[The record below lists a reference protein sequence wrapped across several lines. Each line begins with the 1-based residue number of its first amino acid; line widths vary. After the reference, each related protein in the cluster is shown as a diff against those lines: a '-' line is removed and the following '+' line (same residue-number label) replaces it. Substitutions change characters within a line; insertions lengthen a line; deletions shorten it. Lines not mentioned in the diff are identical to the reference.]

1 MSILRNILTAV
12 RGGASEVGEAVVD
25 ANAMRIL
32 GQEIR
37 DAEDAIGKA
46 KQSLTN
52 LKATEIKLKREL
64 NTVHHDISDY
74 ESKAM
79 KALEANNEALAV
91 EVADRI
97 AELEADAAEKNT
109 EHQGLSSQVKKINR
123 MICQREKTIQKNKR
137 ELEKIKTV
145 EQLQKATSMMSTNFA
160 ATNASEHRV
169 SKALERVKNK
179 QTHWEDRMEA
189 GEWMTSEEQQGDELD
204 SKLRAAGIGETES
217 AGGASVLERLKQKK
231 ASQ

>member
-1 MSILRNILTAV
+1 MSILKNILTAI
-12 RGGASEVGEAVVD
+12 RGGASEVGEAVID
-25 ANAMRIL
+25 ANALRIL

-52 LKATEIKLKREL
+52 LKASEIKLKREL
-64 NTVHHDISDY
+64 NTIHKDISDY

-79 KALEANNEALAV
+79 QALEANNDTLAG

-97 AELEADAAEKNT
+97 AVLEADAAEKNA
-109 EHQGLSSQVKKINR
+109 EHQNLSVQVNKINS
-123 MICQREKTIQKNKR
+123 MIRQREKTIQKNKR

-145 EQLQKATSMMSTNFA
+145 EQLQKATSTMSTNFA

-189 GEWMTSEEQQGDELD
+189 GEWMESTEQNDELD
-204 SKLRAAGIGETES
+204 TKLKAAGIGGATTS
-217 AGGASVLERLKQKK
+217 GGSSVLERLKQKK
-231 ASQ
+231 AG

>member
-1 MSILRNILTAV
+1 MSILKNILTAI

-25 ANAMRIL
+25 ANALRIL

-52 LKATEIKLKREL
+52 LKASEIKLKREL
-64 NTVHHDISDY
+64 NTIHKDISDY

-79 KALEANNEALAV
+79 QALEANNETLAG
-91 EVADRI
+91 EVASRI
-97 AELEADAAEKNT
+97 AELEADATEKNA
-109 EHQGLSSQVKKINR
+109 EHQNLSVQVNKINS
-123 MICQREKTIQKNKR
+123 MIRQREKTIQKNKR

-145 EQLQKATSMMSTNFA
+145 EQLQKATSTMSTNFA

-189 GEWMTSEEQQGDELD
+189 GEWMESTEQSDELD
-204 SKLRAAGIGETES
+204 TKLKAAGIGGATTS
-217 AGGASVLERLKQKK
+217 GGASVLERLKQKK
-231 ASQ
+231 AG

>member
-52 LKATEIKLKREL
+52 LKATEIKLKREVNSL
-64 NTVHHDISDY
+64 QQDITDY

-79 KALEANNEALAV
+79 QALAADNEALAG
-91 EVADRI
+91 EVAGRI
-97 AELEADAAEKNT
+97 AELETEAEDKNS
-109 EHQGLSSQVKKINR
+109 EHRDLSTQVNKINS
-123 MICQREKTIQKNKR
+123 MIRAREKIIQKNKR

-145 EQLQKATSMMSTNFA
+145 EQLQKATSTMSTNFA

-179 QTHWEDRMEA
+179 QSHWEDRMEA
-189 GEWMTSEEQQGDELD
+189 GEWMTSDEQSDELD
-204 SKLRAAGIGETES
+204 SRLKAAGIGEAS
-217 AGGASVLERLKQKK
+217 SSGGASVLERLKQKR
-231 ASQ
+231 AGQ

>member
-52 LKATEIKLKREL
+52 LKATEIKLKREVNSL
-64 NTVHHDISDY
+64 QQDITDY

-79 KALEANNEALAV
+79 QALAADNEALAG
-91 EVADRI
+91 EVAGRI
-97 AELEADAAEKNT
+97 AELETEAEDKNS
-109 EHQGLSSQVKKINR
+109 EHRDLSTQVNKINS
-123 MICQREKTIQKNKR
+123 MIRAREKIIQKNKR

-145 EQLQKATSMMSTNFA
+145 EQLQKATSTMSTNFA

-179 QTHWEDRMEA
+179 QSHWEDRMEA
-189 GEWMTSEEQQGDELD
+189 GEWMTSDEQSDELD
-204 SKLRAAGIGETES
+204 SRLKSAGIGEAS
-217 AGGASVLERLKQKK
+217 SSGGASVLERLKQKR
-231 ASQ
+231 AGQ

>member
-1 MSILRNILTAV
+1 MSILKNILTAI

-25 ANAMRIL
+25 ANALRIL

-52 LKATEIKLKREL
+52 LKASEIKLKREL
-64 NTVHHDISDY
+64 NTIHKDISDY

-79 KALEANNEALAV
+79 QALEANNETLAG

-97 AELEADAAEKNT
+97 AVLEADAAEKNA
-109 EHQGLSSQVKKINR
+109 EHQNLSVQVNKINS
-123 MICQREKTIQKNKR
+123 MIRQREKTIQKNKR

-145 EQLQKATSMMSTNFA
+145 EQLQKATSTMSTNFA

-189 GEWMTSEEQQGDELD
+189 GEWMESTEQSDELD
-204 SKLRAAGIGETES
+204 TKLKAAGIGGATTS
-217 AGGASVLERLKQKK
+217 GGSSVLERLKQKK
-231 ASQ
+231 AG

>member
-1 MSILRNILTAV
+1 MSILKNILTAI
-12 RGGASEVGEAVVD
+12 RGGASEVGEAVID
-25 ANAMRIL
+25 ANALRIL

-52 LKATEIKLKREL
+52 LKASEIKLKREL
-64 NTVHHDISDY
+64 NTIHKDISDY

-79 KALEANNEALAV
+79 QALEANNETLAG

-97 AELEADAAEKNT
+97 AVLEADAAEKNA
-109 EHQGLSSQVKKINR
+109 EHQNLSVQVNKINS
-123 MICQREKTIQKNKR
+123 MIRQREKTIQKNKR

-145 EQLQKATSMMSTNFA
+145 EQLQKATSTMSTNFA

-189 GEWMTSEEQQGDELD
+189 GEWMESTEQSDELD
-204 SKLRAAGIGETES
+204 TKLKAAGIGGATTS
-217 AGGASVLERLKQKK
+217 GGSSVLERLKQKK
-231 ASQ
+231 AG

>member
-1 MSILRNILTAV
+1 MMGILRNILTAV

-46 KQSLTN
+46 RQSLTN
-52 LKATEIKLKREL
+52 LKATEIKLKREINSL
-64 NTVHHDISDY
+64 QQDATDH
-74 ESKAM
+74 ESKALL
-79 KALEANNEALAV
+79 ALEANNEALAM
-91 EVADRI
+91 EVAERI
-97 AELEADAAEKNT
+97 AEIEAEAAEKDA
-109 EHQGLSSQVKKINR
+109 EHRELSGQVNKINT
-123 MICQREKTIQKNKR
+123 MIRGREKTIQKNKR

-145 EQLQKATSMMSTNFA
+145 EQLQKATSAMSTNFA

-179 QTHWEDRMEA
+179 QSHFEDRMEA
-189 GEWMTSEEQQGDELD
+189 GEWMAETNQSDDLD
-204 SKLRAAGIGETES
+204 AKLKGAGIGAS
-217 AGGASVLERLKQKK
+217 AKPGGASVLERLKQKQ
-231 ASQ
+231 AG

>member
-64 NTVHHDISDY
+64 NTVHNDISDY

-97 AELEADAAEKNT
+97 AE
-109 EHQGLSSQVKKINR
+109 
-123 MICQREKTIQKNKR
+123 
-137 ELEKIKTV
+137 
-145 EQLQKATSMMSTNFA
+145 
-160 ATNASEHRV
+160 
-169 SKALERVKNK
+169 
-179 QTHWEDRMEA
+179 
-189 GEWMTSEEQQGDELD
+189 
-204 SKLRAAGIGETES
+204 
-217 AGGASVLERLKQKK
+217 
-231 ASQ
+231 

>member
-1 MSILRNILTAV
+1 MSILKNILTAI
-12 RGGASEVGEAVVD
+12 RGGASEVGEAVID
-25 ANAMRIL
+25 ANALRIL

-52 LKATEIKLKREL
+52 LKASEIKLKREL
-64 NTVHHDISDY
+64 NTIHKDISDY

-79 KALEANNEALAV
+79 QALEANNETLAG

-97 AELEADAAEKNT
+97 AELEADAAEKNA
-109 EHQGLSSQVKKINR
+109 EHQNLSVQVNKINS
-123 MICQREKTIQKNKR
+123 MIRQREKTIQKNKR

-145 EQLQKATSMMSTNFA
+145 EQLQKATSTMSTNFA

-189 GEWMTSEEQQGDELD
+189 GEWMESTEQSDELD
-204 SKLRAAGIGETES
+204 TKLKAAGIGGATTS
-217 AGGASVLERLKQKK
+217 GGSSVLERLKQKK
-231 ASQ
+231 AG

>member
-1 MSILRNILTAV
+1 MSILKNILTAI

-25 ANAMRIL
+25 ANALRIL

-52 LKATEIKLKREL
+52 LKASEIKLKREL
-64 NTVHHDISDY
+64 NTIHKDISDY

-79 KALEANNEALAV
+79 QALQANNETLAG
-91 EVADRI
+91 EVANRI
-97 AELEADAAEKNT
+97 AELEADATDKNA
-109 EHQGLSSQVKKINR
+109 EHQNLSVQVNKINS
-123 MICQREKTIQKNKR
+123 MIRQREKTIQKNKR

-145 EQLQKATSMMSTNFA
+145 EQLQKATSTMSTNFA

-189 GEWMTSEEQQGDELD
+189 GEWMESTEQSDELD
-204 SKLRAAGIGETES
+204 TKLKAAGIGGATTS
-217 AGGASVLERLKQKK
+217 GGASVLERLKQKK
-231 ASQ
+231 AG

>member
-52 LKATEIKLKREL
+52 LKATEIKLKREVNSL
-64 NTVHHDISDY
+64 QQDIADY

-79 KALEANNEALAV
+79 QALAADNEALAG
-91 EVADRI
+91 EVAERI
-97 AELEADAAEKNT
+97 AELETETEDKNS
-109 EHQGLSSQVKKINR
+109 EHRELSAQVNKINS
-123 MICQREKTIQKNKR
+123 MIRAREKIIQKNKR

-145 EQLQKATSMMSTNFA
+145 EQLQKATSTMSTNFA

-179 QTHWEDRMEA
+179 QTHWEDRMAA
-189 GEWMTSEEQQGDELD
+189 GEWMTSDEQSDELD
-204 SKLRAAGIGETES
+204 SRLKAAGIGEAS
-217 AGGASVLERLKQKK
+217 NSGGASVLERLKQKR
-231 ASQ
+231 AGQ

>member
-1 MSILRNILTAV
+1 MSILKNILTAI
-12 RGGASEVGEAVVD
+12 RGGASEVGEAVID
-25 ANAMRIL
+25 ANALRIL

-46 KQSLTN
+46 RQSLTN
-52 LKATEIKLKREL
+52 LKASEIKLKREL
-64 NTVHHDISDY
+64 NTIHKDISDY

-79 KALEANNEALAV
+79 QALEANNETLAG

-97 AELEADAAEKNT
+97 AELEADAAEKNA
-109 EHQGLSSQVKKINR
+109 EHQNLSVQVNKINS
-123 MICQREKTIQKNKR
+123 MIRQREKTIQKNKR

-145 EQLQKATSMMSTNFA
+145 EQLQKATSTMSTNFA

-189 GEWMTSEEQQGDELD
+189 GEWMESTEQSDELD
-204 SKLRAAGIGETES
+204 TKLKAAGIGGATTS
-217 AGGASVLERLKQKK
+217 GGSSVLERLKQKK
-231 ASQ
+231 AG

>member
-1 MSILRNILTAV
+1 MSILSNILTAV
-12 RGGASEVGEAVVD
+12 RGGASELGEAVVD

-52 LKATEIKLKREL
+52 LKATEIKLKREV
-64 NTVHHDISDY
+64 NTVQQDITDY
-74 ESKAM
+74 ESKAIQ
-79 KALEANNEALAV
+79 ALEADNEGLAV
-91 EVADRI
+91 EVAERI
-97 AELEADAAEKNT
+97 AELETDAEDKNS
-109 EHQGLSSQVKKINR
+109 EHRELSAQVNKINS
-123 MICQREKTIQKNKR
+123 MIRAREKIIQKNKR

-145 EQLQKATSMMSTNFA
+145 EQLQKATSTMSTNFA

-179 QTHWEDRMEA
+179 QTNWEDRMAA
-189 GEWMTSEEQQGDELD
+189 GEWMTSSEQSDELD
-204 SKLRAAGIGETES
+204 SRLKAAGIGGAS
-217 AGGASVLERLKQKK
+217 SSGGASVLERLKQKQ